1 MEGWLAVSILLAAW
15 IIQGVVACFPRLAR
29 RRFFPAVGELR
40 ELTLKRDASIR
51 ELALQF
57 RCLVLQVNEALALCA
72 HIMLEV
78 YFHFPTS
85 SVRPVRGISGFLVA
99 GTEPACEATDPWAAR
114 SKLRG

>member
-1 MEGWLAVSILLAAW
+1 MHGVAVCLR
-15 IIQGVVACFPRLAR
+15 RLAR
-29 RRFFPAVGELR
+29 RHVFPAVGELR
-40 ELTLKRDASIR
+40 KLTLKRDARIR

-85 SVRPVRGISGFLVA
+85 SVRPVPGISGFLVA

>member
-40 ELTLKRDASIR
+40 ELTL
-51 ELALQF
+51 QF
-57 RCLVLQVNEALALCA
+57 RCLVLQVNEALDLCA